1 MGAELILEIQKWGVL
16 GGIMCL
22 ITFMVILNNEK
33 SMEGTLPDKMYFW
46 LFTFLCWVIMLFT
59 SKLLTDKDDDDES
72 FLDTAP
78 KHFMSLIWFT
88 YMVSIHVGIAANPG
102 NKGFKNPFSVSPVG
116 GGKRGG
122 KKGGSS
128 GYQVQL
134 GPMTDVAKHL
144 IVMGIIMALIN
155 SFSYLWLYGRCKSEV
170 NDSNMLKQ
178 IHGAQINIIV
188 IGVVAIAIY
197 ILRTAKGGE

>member
-1 MGAELILEIQKWGVL
+1 MFVFSIFIFVLILGMFQSNQENFGIPHPDYIWGL
-16 GGIMCL
+16 R
-22 ITFMVILNNEK
+22 NE
-33 SMEGTLPDKMYFW
+33 E
-46 LFTFLCWVIMLFT
+46 
-59 SKLLTDKDDDDES
+59 SKRRDDYKDDDDKDDDDES

>member
-1 MGAELILEIQKWGVL
+1 MGAELILEIQKQIFL

-22 ITFMVILNNEK
+22 ITFMVILTNEK
-33 SMEGTLPDKMYFW
+33 DMAEGDILPDKMYFW
-46 LFTFLCWVIMLFT
+46 LFTFLCWIIMLFT
-59 SKLLTDKDDDDES
+59 SKLLTKDDDDES

-88 YMVSIHVGIAANPG
+88 YMVSTQAGIANP
-102 NKGFKNPFSVSPVG
+102 NSKGFVNPVSITSTRVG
-116 GGKRGG
+116 C
-122 KKGGSS
+122 KKGGSKRGGS
-128 GYQVQL
+128 GHIVEI
-134 GPMTDVAKHL
+134 GPMTNAAKHL

-155 SFSYLWLYGRCKSEV
+155 SFSYLYIYGRCKSEV
-170 NDSNMLKQ
+170 NDSNILKQ

-197 ILRTAKGGE
+197 IFRTSRE